1 MPKSENQKLKLLYL
15 LKLFREKTDENHYV
29 SMPDII
35 AYLSENGIS
44 AERKAIY
51 SDIEALIQF
60 GYEIEGEKIGSSYM
74 YKLAERE
81 FEPFELKLL
90 VDAVQSSKS
99 LTEEKSRQLIK
110 KLECFTSD
118 FNANKIHKQVL
129 VKNRVK
135 TINKTVYYVMDAI
148 SEAMEKNRT
157 ISFEYRQWS
166 LDKEL
171 VTRKNG
177 IKEGISPWAFI
188 WDDESYYV
196 LAFDPKAEKLKHYR
210 MDKMFNVTVSSAEK
224 RQGEGEFSRVDLA
237 VYTKEHFNMYSGE
250 ICTVKLECKNS
261 AANFIIDKFGT
272 DIMLVPSAEDSFT
285 VNVEVAL
292 SKMFYGWVLG
302 FGGDVKIVSPK
313 SVRKEMKERIRA
325 AAKMYE

>member
-1 MPKSENQKLKLLYL
+1 MPKSGNQKLKLFYL
-15 LKLFREKTDENHYV
+15 LKLFREKTDENHYI

-44 AERKAIY
+44 AERKALY
-51 SDIEALIQF
+51 TDIEALTGF
-60 GYEIEGEKIGSSYM
+60 GYDIEGEKVGSSYK
-74 YKLAERE
+74 YRLAERE
-81 FEPFELKLL
+81 FETFELKLL

-110 KLECFTSD
+110 KLERFTSD
-118 FNANKIHKQVL
+118 YNASRIHKQVL

-135 TINKTVYYVMDAI
+135 TINTTVYYAMDAV

-157 ISFEYRQWS
+157 ISFEYKQWS

-188 WDDESYYV
+188 WDNESYYI
-196 LAFDPKAEKLKHYR
+196 LAYDPKAEKLKHYR
-210 MDKMFNVTVSSAEK
+210 LDKMFKVTISPEEK
-224 RQGEGEFSRVDLA
+224 RSGEDAFSKVNLA

-272 DIMLVPSAEDSFT
+272 DIMLVPSGDDTFT

-313 SVRKEMKERIRA
+313 AARKEMKERIRA